1 MLPLQGLRLLCFE
14 SWGAGSFGAM
24 LLAQLGA
31 EVISVENPA
40 VGGNTLR
47 HMGPYFLDAA
57 HQESEGFLGANQNKR
72 SFTLSLKTP
81 EGQEILH
88 KLVKT
93 ADATLDN
100 LRGDVPDQL
109 GITYEALKASHP
121 KIVCAHISG
130 YGRTGPRAAWPGYD
144 FLMQAEA
151 GWMSVTGEPGAIP
164 AKVGVSVVD
173 LMGGLYGALGLLA
186 AILAARETGVGRDID
201 TNLLDIALASLT
213 YQGIWYLNEGLVE
226 TCQPRSAH
234 TAEAPCQL
242 YRTQDGWLYL
252 ACLLPKFWEK
262 LCELIGRQDLLSDPR
277 FADNDSRMA
286 HRDELT
292 AILDGEFQQKSTAAW
307 LAGLHGKV
315 PCAPVLTI
323 AEALDNPYV
332 MEQGKIVTVP
342 HPERGE
348 VRLLGS
354 PFHCPGEEISL
365 RLAPHLGEATE
376 AILMELGYER
386 ARIRELRAAGVI

>member
-1 MLPLQGLRLLCFE
+1 MLPLAGLRLLCFE
-14 SWGAGSFGAM
+14 SWGAGSFGGM
-24 LLAQLGA
+24 MLAQLGA

-47 HMGPYFLDAA
+47 RMGSYFLDAA
-57 HQESEGFLGANQNKR
+57 HRESEGFLAGNQNKR
-72 SFTLSLKTP
+72 SLTLNLKTP
-81 EGQEILH
+81 AGQEILH

-100 LRGDVPDQL
+100 LRGDVPDKL
-109 GITYEALKASHP
+109 GITYEALKESNP

-173 LMGGLYGALGLLA
+173 LMGGVYGALGLLA
-186 AILAARETGVGRDID
+186 AIIAARETGVGRDID
-201 TNLLDIALASLT
+201 TNLLDIALASLV
-213 YQGIWYLNEGLVE
+213 YQGVWYLNEGLME

-234 TAEAPCQL
+234 TAQAPCQL
-242 YRTQDGWLYL
+242 YRTQDGWLYI
-252 ACLLPKFWEK
+252 ACLLDKFWK
-262 LCELIGRQDLLSDPR
+262 RLGHLLGRQDLLTDLR
-277 FADNDSRMA
+277 FVDNKSRMA

-292 AILDGEFQQKSTAAW
+292 VILDGEFQRKPTSAW
-307 LAGLHGKV
+307 LAELHGEV

-323 AEALDNPYV
+323 AQALENPYV
-332 MEQGKIVTVP
+332 QEEGKIVSVP

-354 PFHCPGEEISL
+354 PFHCPGEEIPL

-376 AILMELGYER
+376 AILTELGYEPPQI
-386 ARIRELRAAGVI
+386 AALRAAGVI

>member
-1 MLPLQGLRLLCFE
+1 
-14 SWGAGSFGAM
+14 
-24 LLAQLGA
+24 LA
-31 EVISVENPA
+31 V
-40 VGGNTLR
+40 
-47 HMGPYFLDAA
+47 
-57 HQESEGFLGANQNKR
+57 NQNKR
-72 SFTLSLKTP
+72 SFTLNLKTP
-81 EGQEILH
+81 QGQEILH

-100 LRGDVPDQL
+100 LRGDVPDKL
-109 GITYEALKASHP
+109 GITYAALKESNP

-173 LMGGLYGALGLLA
+173 LMGGAYGALGLLA
-186 AILAARETGVGRDID
+186 AIIAARETGVGRDID
-201 TNLLDIALASLT
+201 TNLLDIALASLV
-213 YQGIWYLNEGLVE
+213 YQGIWYLNEGLME

-234 TAEAPCQL
+234 TAQAPCQL

-252 ACLLPKFWEK
+252 ACLLAKFWK
-262 LCELIGRQDLLSDPR
+262 RLCNLLGRQDLLTDPR
-277 FADNDSRMA
+277 FVNNKSRMA

-292 AILDGEFQQKSTAAW
+292 IILDGEFQRKPTSAW
-307 LAGLHGKV
+307 LAELHGKV
-315 PCAPVLTI
+315 PCAPVLDI
-323 AEALDNPYV
+323 AQALENPYV
-332 MEQGKIVTVP
+332 KEQGKVVTVP

-354 PFHCPGEEISL
+354 PFHCPGEEIPR

-376 AILMELGYER
+376 ALLRELGYEDR
-386 ARIRELRAAGVI
+386 QIAALREAGVV

>member
-1 MLPLQGLRLLCFE
+1 MLPLAGLRLLCFE

-47 HMGPYFLDAA
+47 HMGLYFLDAA
-57 HQESEGFLGANQNKR
+57 RQESEGFLAANQNKR
-72 SFTLSLKTP
+72 SLTLNLKTSG
-81 EGQEILH
+81 GQEILH
-88 KLVKT
+88 KLAAT

-100 LRGDVPDQL
+100 LRGDVPDKL
-109 GITYEALKASHP
+109 GLTYEALKESNP

-130 YGRTGPRAAWPGYD
+130 YGRTGPRAGWPGYD

-151 GWMSVTGEPGAIP
+151 GWMSVTGEPGGIP

-186 AILAARETGVGRDID
+186 AIIGARATGVGRDID
-201 TNLLDIALASLT
+201 TNLLDIALASLC

-242 YRTQDGWLYL
+242 YRTQDGWLYI
-252 ACLLPKFWEK
+252 ACLLPKFWDR
-262 LCELIGRQDLLSDPR
+262 LCEILSRQDLLADPR
-277 FADNDSRMA
+277 FATNESRMQNREA
-286 HRDELT
+286 LT
-292 AILDGEFQQKSTAAW
+292 GILDGEFQQKKTSDW
-307 LAGLHGKV
+307 LAELQGKV
-315 PCAPVLTI
+315 PCAPVLNI
-323 AEALDNPYV
+323 AQALENPYV
-332 MEQGKIVTVP
+332 RQQGKIVALF
-342 HPERGE
+342 HPERGK
-348 VRLLGS
+348 VRVLAS
-354 PFHCPGEEISL
+354 PFHCPGEEIPL
-365 RLAPHLGEATE
+365 KLAPHLGEATE
-376 AILMELGYER
+376 AILSELGYEASR
-386 ARIRELRAAGVI
+386 LAALREAGVI

>member
-1 MLPLQGLRLLCFE
+1 MLPLAGLRLLCFE

-47 HMGPYFLDAA
+47 HMGLYFLDAA
-57 HQESEGFLGANQNKR
+57 RQESEGFLAANQNKR
-72 SFTLSLKTP
+72 SFTLNLKTSG
-81 EGQEILH
+81 GQEILH
-88 KLVKT
+88 KLAAT

-100 LRGDVPDQL
+100 LRGDVPDKL
-109 GITYEALKASHP
+109 GLTYEALKESNP

-130 YGRTGPRAAWPGYD
+130 YGRTGPRAGWPGYD

-151 GWMSVTGEPGAIP
+151 GWMSVTGEPGGIP

-186 AILAARETGVGRDID
+186 AIIGARATGVGRDID
-201 TNLLDIALASLT
+201 TNLLDIALASLC

-242 YRTQDGWLYL
+242 YRTQDGWLYI
-252 ACLLPKFWEK
+252 ACLLPKFWDR
-262 LCELIGRQDLLSDPR
+262 LCEILSRQDLLADPR
-277 FADNDSRMA
+277 FATNESRMQNREA
-286 HRDELT
+286 LT
-292 AILDGEFQQKSTAAW
+292 GILDGEFQQKKTSDW
-307 LAGLHGKV
+307 LAELQGKV
-315 PCAPVLTI
+315 PCAPVLNI
-323 AEALDNPYV
+323 AQALENPYV
-332 MEQGKIVTVP
+332 RQQGKIVALF
-342 HPERGE
+342 HPERGK
-348 VRLLGS
+348 VRVLAS
-354 PFHCPGEEISL
+354 PFHCPGEEIPL
-365 RLAPHLGEATE
+365 KLAPHLGEATE
-376 AILMELGYER
+376 AILSELGYEPGQI
-386 ARIRELRAAGVI
+386 AAFRAAGVI

>member
-57 HQESEGFLGANQNKR
+57 RQESEGFLAANQNKR
-72 SFTLSLKTP
+72 SLTLNLKTP
-81 EGQEILH
+81 AGQEILH
-88 KLVKT
+88 KLVIT

-109 GITYEALKASHP
+109 GITFEALKASNP

-130 YGRTGPRAAWPGYD
+130 YGRTGSRAGWPGYD

-151 GWMSVTGEPGAIP
+151 GWMSVTGEPGGIP
-164 AKVGVSVVD
+164 VKVGVSVVD

-186 AILAARETGVGRDID
+186 AVIDAHATGVGRDID
-201 TNLLDIALASLT
+201 TNLLDIALTSLC
-213 YQGIWYLNEGLVE
+213 YQGIWYLNEGVAE

-234 TAEAPCQL
+234 TAEAPSQL
-242 YRTQDGWLYL
+242 YRTRDGWLYI
-252 ACLLPKFWEK
+252 ACLLPKFWDR
-262 LCELIGRQDLLSDPR
+262 LCEILGRRDLLTDSR
-277 FADNDSRMA
+277 FADNVARLA

-292 AILDGEFQQKSTAAW
+292 AILDGEFQRQPTAAW
-307 LAGLHGKV
+307 LAELQGKV

-323 AEALDNPYV
+323 AQALDNPYV
-332 MEQGKIVTVP
+332 RQQGKIVEIA
-342 HPERGE
+342 HPERGS
-348 VRLLGS
+348 VKVLAS
-354 PFHCPGEEISL
+354 PFHCPGEEIPL

-376 AILMELGYER
+376 AILSELGYE
-386 ARIRELRAAGVI
+386 AGRIRELKAAGVI